1 MQKIIV
7 LLSSMFLL
15 VGCIESVALLGTSS
29 ANGKLVQS
37 SLKSGVS
44 LGIKK
49 TTGKTPLQHALNYA
63 EEKNIDKKKKK
74 CISFIEK
81 TNSEACA
88 IAKKQVALTKAKI
101 KNKTKNILKKM
112 PLIKNGELAKKAT
125 ETMISTR
132 GQAFAE
138 ARKEGKDYFIF
149 KGKVYNTKF
158 KIDAAKK
165 TIKSKNL
172 TFVQK
177 KKEKNYILIFKNIVN
192 VIPYK

>member
-1 MQKIIV
+1 
-7 LLSSMFLL
+7 MFLL

-88 IAKKQVALTKAKI
+88 IVKKQVEITQVKI
-101 KNKTKNILKKM
+101 KNKTNDVLRSISLTN
-112 PLIKNGELAKKAT
+112 LSAKRKA
-125 ETMISTR
+125 
-132 GQAFAE
+132 FNK
-138 ARKEGKDYFIF
+138 ARKTGKDFFVF
-149 KGKVYNTKF
+149 KGKLYNTKF
-158 KIDAAKK
+158 KKDISEKK
-165 TIKSKNL
+165 IESKNL
-172 TFVQK
+172 FVK
-177 KKEKNYILIFKNIVN
+177 KTNSNYSTKFKNPIKKILVSQN
-192 VIPYK
+192 KINKKSKINDLNQYP